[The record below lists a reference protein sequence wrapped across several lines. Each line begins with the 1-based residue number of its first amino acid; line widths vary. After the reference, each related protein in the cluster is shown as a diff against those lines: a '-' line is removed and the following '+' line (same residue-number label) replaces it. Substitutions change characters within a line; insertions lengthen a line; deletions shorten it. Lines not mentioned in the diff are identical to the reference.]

1 MDEGYNP
8 FPFPQP
14 NNPFNDQAKESGAKM
29 QSELRDTLRSFRDS
43 LAFSFQTLNLTLASL
58 NNSVRTVGIKI
69 SQLNTPASMQ
79 YVPPTHP
86 LSNAYYG
93 SMSRSYADFMGNRG
107 MLGVFTADQ
116 PYNVNPLEFWREKQG
131 EEATRLGGAASAF
144 STAVGEELLTYGAG
158 IAGGNA
164 LARVFGMGGSTLAK
178 FAFGAPAAML
188 ASQIIGAYAQP
199 FVASAQEHSRDVA
212 AVRRM
217 SGRFSTPFT
226 IAQSQDVMRGI
237 ERLAYQETMNTN
249 RLEPR
254 LSMSGFRDITMM
266 GLQADMFKGTTPEE
280 LVQQVASASQ
290 VVKFLTGVLG
300 NKDVRE
306 TMETVK
312 QLKNMGINLFK
323 NPGMSTML
331 GNDAF
336 GFGRVM
342 GVDSAT
348 MMGMAA
354 NMSTAAFGQF
364 GNPAAIG
371 IQPAMRNLAYLSEL
385 EKRGVLSS
393 AEMNAAGGVQA
404 VGARML
410 DMQARML
417 NNSAIGDAILLSGWN
432 GGRGFNMTQFRN
444 NSKNGYFGSLASA
457 TRNFVSG
464 GIGGMATFLMNREN
478 IMADLATQGNIGEVL
493 DAMLNEQLAYLP
505 GINDMDPNDA
515 VNLAALFLKEQY
527 GVDSATAK
535 ASAMRVLRPST
546 GKAVEQQRNRET
558 QLGMMEL
565 ARAQHG
571 PTRFFESI
579 GEGWERIKS
588 SVYENLVRKPAVS
601 MSDAWINLAD
611 DTYESRDI
619 IPQTPLTLSSLE
631 KLKLPSGTRRG
642 ARVSQSGQPSAR
654 ELEQAYLNLERTD
667 SAMYSLGRLA
677 DLVLPGGTRR
687 NTLDDIVY
695 ANAMNDRADFW
706 STQIQPGKRKTA
718 ANAVAEMVRSGLFK
732 KGVNTSSFTEYFD
745 DNYDGA
751 NANEIFRDA
760 GDYLLSNLS
769 ESGRRVITRDIGER
783 INSLK
788 FRGLNIEDIL
798 NEALP
803 EGERGK
809 YTDANALYYRLS
821 QSESAAKLQSAL
833 ARNGITDV
841 STRELAAMATY
852 SQFGSGTSGEALFVA
867 SGRGQMV
874 NNVASAGDTGENAS
888 MFARGDNRAGM
899 ISLSRDTSLAFLKK
913 LGMDKLDIAALAD
926 LSREDQA
933 AVVKYITDNAY
944 NFGKENPD
952 LLAAIGNEKAQNLA
966 VKISQNGI
974 FGLTNRRVMA
984 NSIDFDELMTDSVL
998 GIKSQNKEYM
1008 AGLNNAIMD
1017 AIDDV
1022 RGSAYQEQISNMVKG
1037 LGFTAD
1043 GVTADNLV
1051 ETLLSGKTTSTE
1063 GKRVTNQLK
1072 NFSSKSL
1079 SEQTKVL
1086 QQILSTEEF
1095 TKHFGEDGIT
1105 AGNKDEMYKAQQA
1118 YALHLSQNT
1127 SLKEQV
1133 ETKAKQ
1139 AKVVKS
1145 AIDAAVDT
1153 EGHGLPYVRIKN
1165 VDAAINQARENLVRE
1180 TVGITGPKTS
1190 DSFINWDFFKS
1201 TKNT

>member
-1 MDEGYNP
+1 MNEGYNP
-8 FPFPQP
+8 FPFPQQ

-29 QSELRDTLRSFRDS
+29 QSELKDTLRSFRDS

-58 NNSVRTVGIKI
+58 NNSVRTVGVQI
-69 SQLNTPASMQ
+69 SQLNTHPSQQYLPA
-79 YVPPTHP
+79 THP
-86 LSNAYYG
+86 MSNAYYG
-93 SMSRSYADFMGNRG
+93 HMSRAYADFMGNRG

-144 STAVGEELLTYGAG
+144 TTAIGEEVLTTGAA

-164 LARVFGMGGSTLAK
+164 LARIFGMGGSTLAK
-178 FAFGAPAAML
+178 FAFGAPVGML
-188 ASQIIGAYAQP
+188 ASQVIGAYAQP

-226 IAQSQDVMRGI
+226 IEQSQDVMRGI
-237 ERLAYQETMNTN
+237 ERLAYQETLNTN

-312 QLKNMGINLFK
+312 QMKNMGINLFK
-323 NPGMSTML
+323 NPGMATVL

-371 IQPAMRNLAYLSEL
+371 MQPAMRNLAYLSEL

-410 DMQARML
+410 DMQARMM
-417 NNSAIGDAILLSGWN
+417 NSTPLGDAILMSGWN
-432 GGRGFNMTQFRN
+432 GGRGFDMARYRAGT
-444 NSKNGYFGSLASA
+444 SNGYIGSLAAA
-457 TRNFVSG
+457 TKNFVGS

-493 DAMLNEQLAYLP
+493 DGMLESQLHMLP
-505 GINDMDPNDA
+505 GINSMDPNDA

-546 GKAVEQQRNRET
+546 GKAIEAQRNRET
-558 QLGMMEL
+558 QLGMMEI

-588 SVYENLVRKPAVS
+588 NLYENLVRKPAVS

-619 IPQTPLTLSSLE
+619 IPQTPLTLSSME
-631 KLKLPSGTRRG
+631 RIKMAPGTLGG
-642 ARVSQSGQPSAR
+642 ARVSQAGQPSAK
-654 ELEQAYLNLERTD
+654 EIEQAYLNLERTD
-667 SAMYSLGRLA
+667 SAGYSIGRLA
-677 DLVLPGGTRR
+677 DLVLPGGVRR

-706 STQIQPGKRKTA
+706 NTQLQPGKRKTA

-732 KGVNTSSFTEYFD
+732 KGINTSGFTEYFE
-745 DNYDGA
+745 DNYDGS

-769 ESGRRVITRDIGER
+769 ESGRRSLTRDIGDR

-788 FRGLNIEDIL
+788 LRGLNIENLL
-798 NEALP
+798 NEVLP

-821 QSESAAKLQSAL
+821 QSETSAKLQSAL
-833 ARNGITDV
+833 TRNGITDV
-841 STRELAAMATY
+841 STRELAAMASY
-852 SQFGSGTSGEALFVA
+852 SQFGSSTSGEALLRA
-867 SGRGQMV
+867 AGRGQLIDT
-874 NNVASAGDTGENAS
+874 VASAGDNGAHAS

-899 ISLSRDTSLAFLKK
+899 ISLSRDTNLAFLKK
-913 LGMDKLDIAALAD
+913 LGIDKLDIAALAD

-944 NFGKENPD
+944 NFGKENPE
-952 LLAAIGNEKAQNLA
+952 LLAAIGNDKAQNLA
-966 VKISQNGI
+966 VKISQGGI
-974 FGLTNRRVMA
+974 FGLTNRHVMA
-984 NSIDFDELMTDSVL
+984 NSVDFEEIMSDSFF
-998 GIKSQNKEYM
+998 GIKSKNKEYM
-1008 AGLNNAIMD
+1008 NGLNNAIMN
-1017 AIDDV
+1017 AIDNV
-1022 RGSAYQEQISNMVKG
+1022 RDSAYQDQLSKMVKG
-1037 LGFTAD
+1037 LGFTAE
-1043 GVTADNLV
+1043 GVTVDNLV
-1051 ETLLSGKTTSTE
+1051 ETLLSGKTTSDE
-1063 GKRVTNQLK
+1063 GRRVSKQLEAFSKKRLT
-1072 NFSSKSL
+1072 
-1079 SEQTKVL
+1079 EQTQVL
-1086 QQILSTEEF
+1086 QRILSADEF
-1095 TKHFGEDGIT
+1095 AKHFGEDGVT
-1105 AGNKDEMYKAQQA
+1105 KGNKEEMYKAQQA
-1118 YALHLSQNT
+1118 YALYLSQNT
-1127 SLKEQV
+1127 SLEKQV
-1133 ETKAKQ
+1133 ETKNQQ
-1139 AKVVKS
+1139 AKIVKS

-1165 VDAAINQARENLVRE
+1165 VDAAINTARENLARDAAGK
-1180 TVGITGPKTS
+1180 TSPKTS